1 MGAYLVS
8 VRVIDGQTELIMED
22 FDLDEIAAVHFDG
35 EGEAIVAIGMEDYR
49 KFAADYAI
57 VRSLHSVVE
66 EGDLRSVIP
75 GVREAF
81 AGCPLASG
89 LFVSV
94 RVRLPELFRYDDWV
108 ELMTAVRPNAPA
120 DGVKILW
127 GITKDAGMEA
137 DISVFALA
145 GVKKDA

>member
-1 MGAYLVS
+1 MNNFNLN
-8 VRVIDGQTELIMED
+8 
-22 FDLDEIAAVHFDG
+22 EIAAVHFDG

-49 KFAADYAI
+49 KFAANYAI
-57 VRSLHSVVE
+57 ERSLHSVVE
-66 EGDLRSVIP
+66 EDDLRSVIP
-75 GVREAF
+75 GVREAV

-94 RVRLPELFRYDDWV
+94 RVRHPEVFRYDNWV
-108 ELMTAVRPNAPA
+108 ELMIAVQPNAPA

-145 GVKKDA
+145 GAEKDA

>member
-1 MGAYLVS
+1 MGAYPVS

-49 KFAADYAI
+49 KFAANYAI
-57 VRSLHSVVE
+57 VRTFYSVVE

-108 ELMTAVRPNAPA
+108 ELMTAVQPNAPA

-137 DISVFALA
+137 DISVFALV
-145 GVKKDA
+145 GVKKEA

>member
-1 MGAYLVS
+1 
-8 VRVIDGQTELIMED
+8 MED

-35 EGEAIVAIGMEDYR
+35 EGETIVAIGMEDYR
-49 KFAADYAI
+49 KFAADYVI
-57 VRSLHSVVE
+57 VRSLLSVVE

-75 GVREAF
+75 GVREAV

-89 LFVSV
+89 FFVSV
-94 RVRLPELFRYDDWV
+94 RVRFPELFRYDDWV
-108 ELMTAVRPNAPA
+108 ELMTAVQPNAPA
-120 DGVKILW
+120 DGVKMKILW

>member
-1 MGAYLVS
+1 M
-8 VRVIDGQTELIMED
+8 
-22 FDLDEIAAVHFDG
+22 
-35 EGEAIVAIGMEDYR
+35 
-49 KFAADYAI
+49 
-57 VRSLHSVVE
+57 VE

-75 GVREAF
+75 GVREAV
-81 AGCPLASG
+81 AGCPLVSRF
-89 LFVSV
+89 FVSV
-94 RVRLPELFRYDDWV
+94 RVRFPELFRYDDWV
-108 ELMTAVRPNAPA
+108 ELMTAVQSNAPA